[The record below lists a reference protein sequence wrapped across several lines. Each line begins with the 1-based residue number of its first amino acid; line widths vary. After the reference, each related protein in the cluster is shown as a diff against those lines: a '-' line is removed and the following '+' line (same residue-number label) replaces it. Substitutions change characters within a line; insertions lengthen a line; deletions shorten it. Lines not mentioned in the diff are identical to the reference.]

1 MDYLVGCITD
11 YYGALAG
18 IDTLQFARAVKSGVK
33 DFIETEY
40 ASLVEGIKA
49 RPDADVAKINL
60 YFNRMRLDT
69 VMFFNTSL
77 NTSLNL
83 PYTYFQYREATGH
96 LW

>member
-18 IDTLQFARAVKSGVK
+18 IDTLQF
-33 DFIETEY
+33 EY

-83 PYTYFQYREATGH
+83 PYTYFQ
-96 LW
+96 